1 MWRSDGHIH
10 LGRQMMIL
18 SSSQFQENG
27 EIPRKYTCQGE
38 MISPPLA
45 WSDVPARAKSLA
57 LIVEDDDAVEVKVV
71 RDKDGKEVRDK
82 DGNEVPLVG
91 KDGKLIYL
99 PHRNHPWVHWVLYNI
114 PPNATLPEGASRA
127 EGARRELQGALEG
140 VNGGGGNRLRR
151 PLPTRSHRPT
161 PLPPPSLRARPRIHR
176 SRWAQRQ

>member
-1 MWRSDGHIH
+1 
-10 LGRQMMIL
+10 MIL